1 MVKSANTELFEA
13 RMTSMTITIERTPR
27 TMMFAGKEINV
38 EEINVEE
45 LSVELPFARKPCSL
59 EEVGGYGNYK
69 VLVTETKEMT
79 PEEFD
84 SFGRTLLKSR
94 EWLAGKGGG
103 TGDGFLC
110 VEIKAP
116 GRPYLYVNPE
126 GGDYARYVARLG

>member
-1 MVKSANTELFEA
+1 
-13 RMTSMTITIERTPR
+13 MTTMTITIERMPLTL
-27 TMMFAGKEINV
+27 MFAGK
-38 EEINVEE
+38 EINVEE
-45 LSVELPFARKPCSL
+45 LSVELPFARKPSSF

>member
-13 RMTSMTITIERTPR
+13 RMTTMTITIERTPR
-27 TMMFAGKEINV
+27 FLMFAGK
-38 EEINVEE
+38 EINVEE
-45 LSVELPFARKPCSL
+45 LSVELPFARKSSSL

-69 VLVTETKEMT
+69 VFVTETKEMT

-94 EWLAGKGGG
+94 DWLAGKGGG